1 MLTLVKKKS
10 PDKLSKF
17 LPQEARKRK
26 TKKSKHE
33 KKIIKIK
40 LKINEIKDNRENK

>member
-10 PDKLSKF
+10 LDKLSKF

-26 TKKSKHE
+26 TKKSKQT
-33 KKIIKIK
+33 KRK
-40 LKINEIKDNRENK
+40 